1 VDIDDKKF
9 IVEHISLL
17 FTVFKRVDNVK
28 TTQIP
33 NNVLNTKIVENITRS
48 KFIQEQLMVPVQ

>member
-1 VDIDDKKF
+1 MDIDDKKF